1 MREQREKQ
9 KNENRLPF
17 YHFLFYV
24 RTKENQG
31 FGTGADTN
39 HIVGGRFIGGG
50 EGGVVLAKRIVVVG
64 DENAARD
71 LPALFFVS
79 GSG

>member
-1 MREQREKQ
+1 MKIDFRLIIFRFMHEQNTDQR
-9 KNENRLPF
+9 
-17 YHFLFYV
+17 
-24 RTKENQG
+24 

-39 HIVGGRFIGGG
+39 HIIGGGFIGRG

-71 LPALFFVS
+71 LPALYFVS